1 MPDDSV
7 LHETRGNVAYIP
19 LNRPERL
26 NALTDEMLDSVL
38 AGVRRAEEDDE
49 IKVVVIKGNGRCFS
63 SGWDLNEIGRMY
75 GIADVESG
83 ERVRRPPQRNGLVL
97 DRRRSE
103 KFAAMLLSTKTIVA
117 QVHGYCLGA
126 AWMLGLVCDFVIAA
140 DDAVFAHNEQRLGAS
155 GTMWTLP
162 LVIMHCGPKKAR
174 ELLLTG
180 REFDAQEAERL
191 NLINRVVP
199 AADLQKEVDALTKAI
214 CLLPRDGL
222 AIGKA
227 YTNMTYDLLR
237 MVSPFLQYSASHP
250 LVVGMKWAEDE
261 LSFPK
266 EPALDGPREL
276 TGVADVRRPRLRLAW
291 PGRWVHL
298 RPSGTEPVIRI
309 IAEAATAEDAEAL
322 ISECRDVLD
331 A

>member
-1 MPDDSV
+1 MAEDSV
-7 LHETRGNVAYIP
+7 LHEQQGNVAYIT
-19 LNRPERL
+19 LNKPDRL

-38 AGVRRAEEDDE
+38 AGVRRAEEDDD
-49 IKVVVIKGNGRCFS
+49 IKVVVLKGNGSCFS

-75 GIADVESG
+75 GIKDVASG
-83 ERVRRPPQRNGLVL
+83 EKVRRPPQRNGLVL

-227 YTNMTYDLLR
+227 YTNVTYDLLR
-237 MVSPFLQYSASHP
+237 MVSPFLQYSAIHP
-250 LVVGMKWAEDE
+250 LVMGMKWAPDE
-261 LSFPK
+261 LSFMK
-266 EPALDGPREL
+266 ERRDSGDRDAARQR
-276 TGVADVRRPRLRLAW
+276 TGRVPEEYR
-291 PGRWVHL
+291 
-298 RPSGTEPVIRI
+298 
-309 IAEAATAEDAEAL
+309 
-322 ISECRDVLD
+322 
-331 A
+331 

>member
-1 MPDDSV
+1 MPNDSV
-7 LHETRGNVAYIP
+7 LHETRGHVAYIT
-19 LNRPERL
+19 LNRPDRL
-26 NALTDEMLDSVL
+26 NAMTDEMLDSIL
-38 AGVRRAEEDDE
+38 AGVRRAEEDDD

-75 GIADVESG
+75 GIKDVASG
-83 ERVRRPPQRNGLVL
+83 EKVKRPPQRNGLLL

-103 KFAAMLLSTKTIVA
+103 KFAAILLSTKTLVA

-126 AWMLGLVCDFVIAA
+126 AWMLGLVCDFVIAS

-162 LVIMHCGPKKAR
+162 LVILHCGPKKAR

-180 REFDAQEAERL
+180 RDFSAEEAERL

-199 AADLQKEVDALTKAI
+199 ADKLEEEVAALTQAI
-214 CLLPRDGL
+214 SLLPRDGL

-237 MVSPFLQYSASHP
+237 MVSPFLQYSAVHP
-250 LVVGMKWAEDE
+250 LVVGMKWAPDE
-261 LSFPK
+261 ISFPK
-266 EPALDGPREL
+266 ERRDA
-276 TGVADVRRPRLRLAW
+276 GVRDAAHRR
-291 PGRWVHL
+291 
-298 RPSGTEPVIRI
+298 
-309 IAEAATAEDAEAL
+309 AERFPEEY
-322 ISECRDVLD
+322 R
-331 A
+331 

>member
-1 MPDDSV
+1 MPEDSV
-7 LHETRGNVAYIP
+7 LHEKRGHVAYITM
-19 LNRPERL
+19 NRPDVL
-26 NALTDEMLDSVL
+26 NAMTDEMLDSIL
-38 AGVRRAEEDDE
+38 AGIRAAEEDDD
-49 IKVVVIKGNGRCFS
+49 IKCVVIRGAGKCFS

-75 GIADVESG
+75 GIKDVKSG
-83 ERVRRPPQRNGLVL
+83 EKVKRPPQRNALMM

-103 KFAAMLLSTKTIVA
+103 KFAAILLSMKTIVA

-126 AWMLGLVCDFVIAA
+126 AWMLGLVCDFVIAS

-162 LVIMHCGPKKAR
+162 LVILHCGPKKAR
-174 ELLLTG
+174 ELMLLG
-180 REFDAQEAERL
+180 RDFSAEEAERL
-191 NLINRVVP
+191 GLINKVV
-199 AADLQKEVDALTKAI
+199 AADKLDAEVNALTEAI
-214 CLLPRDGL
+214 SLLPRDGL

-266 EPALDGPREL
+266 ERRDA
-276 TGVADVRRPRLRLAW
+276 GVR
-291 PGRWVHL
+291 
-298 RPSGTEPVIRI
+298 
-309 IAEAATAEDAEAL
+309 EAAHRRAERFPE
-322 ISECRDVLD
+322 EYR
-331 A
+331 